1 MIICTEYQH
10 LCISLSLWFSLLVVV
25 GAIPR
30 RGSWSTAGAGGRGWG
45 LNVQQYY
52 QVRSVLSGEIALAEG
67 FFWTKVIL
75 TGFQVG
81 EEEQLQ
87 QLPRGDLFPYIQQVN
102 KPTHPQQIITTN
114 TNELSQPH
122 HDDVWRRK
130 RWSWGAS
137 WTGWASPTTLRFSEK
152 GWFLSIF
159 LFFLHIH
166 TIAYFPLDCSGSLG
180 EGSRWVRWQVW

>member
-81 EEEQLQ
+81 EEEPLQ

-114 TNELSQPH
+114 TNELSR
-122 HDDVWRRK
+122 V
-130 RWSWGAS
+130 
-137 WTGWASPTTLRFSEK
+137 PTPPWWCLKAEEMKLRSELNR
-152 GWFLSIF
+152 LSITNNLEVLRERLGFYQFFF
-159 LFFLHIH
+159 LFIFTQQHIS
-166 TIAYFPLDCSGSLG
+166 P
-180 EGSRWVRWQVW
+180 